1 MKKGLFYT
9 GALFTMVLLGA
20 SETLADNPF
29 NWGPYE
35 RDEKSD
41 QEQEIEISSLQQPE
55 EDQET
60 QPDNQQEKG
69 E

>member
-1 MKKGLFYT
+1 MKKGLFYR

-35 RDEKSD
+35 RDEQSD
-41 QEQEIEISSLQQPE
+41 QEIEISSLQQPE